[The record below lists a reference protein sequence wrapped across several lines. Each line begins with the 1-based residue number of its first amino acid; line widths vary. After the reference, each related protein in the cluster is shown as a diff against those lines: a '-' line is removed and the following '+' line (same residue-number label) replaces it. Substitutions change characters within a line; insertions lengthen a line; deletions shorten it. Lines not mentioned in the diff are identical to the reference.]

1 MWLAMFGAVALLA
14 YYFARSF
21 EEVGGVRHF
30 TKHGRESALGALSR
44 ASIQLTMSQ
53 PVTNAAT
60 FQLVALVS
68 GGVTGLQAVQTAE
81 ANGGVV
87 LASDSI
93 LDISESAIPVTAVIL
108 IAPSVADAN
117 IIARPGSA
125 FAILSLV

>member
-14 YYFARSF
+14 YYLGRPF
-21 EEVGGVRHF
+21 EDVAGVRHF
-30 TKHGRESALGALSR
+30 TKAGREKALSALSR

-53 PVTNAAT
+53 PVSNAAT
-60 FQLVALVS
+60 FQLVALVP

-93 LDISESAIPVTAVIL
+93 LDISESSIPVTAVIL
-108 IAPSVADAN
+108 VAPSIADAN
-117 IIARPGSA
+117 VIARPGGA